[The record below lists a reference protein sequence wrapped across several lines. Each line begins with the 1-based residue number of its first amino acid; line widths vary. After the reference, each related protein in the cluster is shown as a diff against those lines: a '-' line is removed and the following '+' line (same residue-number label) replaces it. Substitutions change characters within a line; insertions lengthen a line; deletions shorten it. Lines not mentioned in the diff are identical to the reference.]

1 MDIYPSVRDT
11 DKHFSIAYNRW
22 QGSEFL
28 AFRTYLSGP
37 LKMTSLKTLL
47 EAVFIPELDH
57 IGIKGL
63 TGKIP

>member
-22 QGSEFL
+22 QGSGFL
-28 AFRTYLSGP
+28 AIRTYLSGP

-57 IGIKGL
+57 I
-63 TGKIP
+63 